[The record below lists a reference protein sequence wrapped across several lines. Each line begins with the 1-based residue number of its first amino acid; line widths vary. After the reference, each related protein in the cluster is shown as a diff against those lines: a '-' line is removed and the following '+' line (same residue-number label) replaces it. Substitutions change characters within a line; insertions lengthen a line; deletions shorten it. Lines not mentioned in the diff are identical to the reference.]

1 MTVGLRCGSR
11 TRCVYCISPSRA
23 VAGLVDFGRNV
34 VCMMYRGLCHL
45 TVSIEAD
52 IAMVIIDC
60 LILGSGKVELV
71 SVLIAMSIKI
81 LYTTD
86 ICQKLLYISDKI
98 GEWAFLFS

>member
-1 MTVGLRCGSR
+1 MFT
-11 TRCVYCISPSRA
+11 IFSPSRA

-52 IAMVIIDC
+52 IATVIIDC
-60 LILGSGKVELV
+60 LILCSGKVELV